1 METKDELSWEKLKR
15 ALLGRYGGR
24 RLENPFEELSTLTQK
39 GSVEIYFDV
48 QNTMDEMRVKLARL
62 SMEGSNHSLV

>member
-1 METKDELSWEKLKR
+1 VKLPLFDGEDPVAWITR
-15 ALLGRYGGR
+15 
-24 RLENPFEELSTLTQK
+24 
-39 GSVEIYFDV
+39 VEIYFDA